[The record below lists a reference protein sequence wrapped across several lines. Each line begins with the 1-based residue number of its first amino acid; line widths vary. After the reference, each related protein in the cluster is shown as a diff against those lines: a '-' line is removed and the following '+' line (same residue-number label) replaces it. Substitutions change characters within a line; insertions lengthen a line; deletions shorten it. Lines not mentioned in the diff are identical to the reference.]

1 MSTAASLR
9 GDSLLRV
16 PGSAGTLRGF
26 RAWAVSDGFPRRG
39 RISYLRGELLIDM
52 SAEELETHNKVKSE
66 VGRVVAN
73 LAHEHD
79 LGTFYSDRT
88 LLTNETAELSTE
100 PDGTFVTWE
109 TAQSGR
115 VRCVPREGEPGE
127 YLELAGTP
135 DWVLEIVSSSSVKKD
150 TELLFEA
157 YHRAEIPEYWLIDAR
172 GDEISFRVFRDRPD
186 GYAPVAPTDGWVSSR
201 VFARRFR
208 LERERD
214 RLGNWKYT
222 LRVK

>member
-1 MSTAASLR
+1 MSTAPSLR
-9 GDSLLRV
+9 GEAFIHV

-26 RAWAVSDGFPRRG
+26 RAWAVSDDFPRRG
-39 RISYLRGELLIDM
+39 RISYIRGELLIDM

-66 VGRVVAN
+66 VSRVIAN

-88 LLTNETAELSTE
+88 LLTNEAADLSTE

-109 TAQSGR
+109 AVQTGR
-115 VRCVPREGEPGE
+115 VRCVPREREPRE

-135 DWVLEIVSSSSVKKD
+135 DWVLEVVSSSSVKKD
-150 TELLFEA
+150 TELLPET
-157 YHRAEIPEYWLIDAR
+157 YHQAGIPEYCLIDAR
-172 GDEISFRVFRDRPD
+172 GDQINFQILLHHAG
-186 GYAPVAPTDGWVSSR
+186 GYKPVPPREGWVLSG
-201 VFARRFR
+201 VFQRRFR
-208 LERERD
+208 LQRDRD

-222 LRVK
+222 LHVS